1 MNLQLIGYASL
12 VIASLSYLFYI
23 TDILRRK
30 TKPHAFTWLV
40 WAIAG
45 FSVCVIQ
52 LADGA
57 GPGAWVNGYAA
68 LMCGVIFLLAL
79 KYGERNIVLT
89 DWIFLTSALIAY
101 LLWLLTNNAV
111 VSVILFAAIDILS
124 FLPTFRKSF
133 HKPSEET
140 ANMYW
145 LTTIEYGLSLIAIQ
159 HFTFTTALYPIV
171 VVVTYGLFAI
181 VLYVRRYQLKQKS
194 ATIAPHE

>member
-1 MNLQLIGYASL
+1 MNLELIGYASL

-45 FSVCVIQ
+45 FSVYVIQ
-52 LADGA
+52 ITDGA

-68 LMCGVIFLLAL
+68 LMCGAIFLLAL
-79 KYGERNIVLT
+79 KYGERNIVLV
-89 DWIFLTSALIAY
+89 DWIFLISAVIAY
-101 LLWLLTNNAV
+101 ISWLLTNQAII
-111 VSVILFAAIDILS
+111 SVILFAAIDILS
-124 FLPTFRKSF
+124 FLPTFRKSY
-133 HKPSEET
+133 HKPAEET
-140 ANMYW
+140 ASMYW

-159 HFTFTTALYPIV
+159 HLTFTTALYPMV

-181 VLYVRRYQLKQKS
+181 ILYVRRYQLR
-194 ATIAPHE
+194 